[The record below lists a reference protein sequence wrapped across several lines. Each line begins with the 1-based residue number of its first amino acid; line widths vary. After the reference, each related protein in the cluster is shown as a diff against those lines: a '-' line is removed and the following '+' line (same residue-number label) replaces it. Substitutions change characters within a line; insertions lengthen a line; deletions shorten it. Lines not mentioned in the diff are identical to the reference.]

1 MIRAM
6 IFDLDGTLVQ
16 TEKLKALSYA
26 KAVVEL
32 CPQEIP
38 EEQVIETFKEVVGLS
53 RKEVAERLIEHFNL
67 EESLQK
73 QMNSLG
79 VDTPWQAFIQIRL
92 RYYEEIL
99 ADPDI
104 LRKNQWSH
112 NLALLQAARKAKCR
126 LGLAT
131 MSYCEQVRR
140 VLKILELE
148 DAFDFVA
155 SREDVEHGK
164 PDPEIYNLVAS
175 ELNVPV
181 EECLVIEDSPSG
193 VRAALA
199 AGMWVIAVAT
209 PFTRQAFRTHQLL
222 DERWIVDD
230 PDTLP
235 AVLDSLMAEHN
246 RTVHG

>member
-32 CPQEIP
+32 CPQEIQ
-38 EEQVIETFKEVVGLS
+38 EAQVIEAFKDVVGLS
-53 RKEVAERLIEHFNL
+53 RKEVADRLIERFGL
-67 EESLQK
+67 EDSLQV
-73 QMNSLG
+73 QMKKLG
-79 VDTPWQAFIQIRL
+79 LDTPWQAFIQIRL
-92 RYYEEIL
+92 RHYEENL

-104 LRKNQWSH
+104 LRNNQWSH
-112 NLALLQAARKAKCR
+112 NLALLQAARNAKCR

-131 MSYCEQVRR
+131 MSYCEQVQR
-140 VLKILELE
+140 VLKILNLE
-148 DAFDFVA
+148 GVFDFVA
-155 SREDVEHGK
+155 SRDDVEHGK

-193 VRAALA
+193 VKAALA
-199 AGMWVIAVAT
+199 AGMWVIAVTT
-209 PFTRQAFRTHQLL
+209 PFTREAFRKSHLL
-222 DERWIVDD
+222 DKRWVVDD
-230 PDTLP
+230 PDMLP
-235 AVLDSLMAEHN
+235 AVLNNLIAEHN

>member
-26 KAVVEL
+26 RAVVDL
-32 CPQEIP
+32 CPQEIQ
-38 EEQVIETFKEVVGLS
+38 EAQVIEAFKEVVGFS
-53 RKEVAERLIEHFNL
+53 RKEVVERLIERFNL
-67 EESLQK
+67 GESLQRR
-73 QMNSLG
+73 MNDLG
-79 VDTPWQAFIQIRL
+79 AVTIWQAFIQIRL
-92 RYYEEIL
+92 RYYEQIL

-104 LRKNQWSH
+104 LRNNQWPH
-112 NLALLQAARKAKCR
+112 NIALLQAAREANCR

-131 MSYCEQVRR
+131 MSYCAQVQR

-148 DAFDFVA
+148 GAFDFVA

-164 PDPEIYNLVAS
+164 PDPEIYRLVAAV
-175 ELNVPV
+175 LDVPS

-193 VRAALA
+193 VKAALA
-199 AGMWVIAVAT
+199 AGMSVIAVTT
-209 PFTRQAFRTHQLL
+209 PFTRQAFRTNQLL
-222 DERWIVDD
+222 DKRWIVDD

-235 AVLDSLMAEHN
+235 RVLNTLVAEHN
-246 RTVHG
+246 RTTH